1 MLVFFMEE
9 ILTLCCPQYAFAF
22 EHSNHEKNVSHTGQ
36 TE

>member
-22 EHSNHEKNVSHTGQ
+22 EFEHLILFTY
-36 TE
+36 